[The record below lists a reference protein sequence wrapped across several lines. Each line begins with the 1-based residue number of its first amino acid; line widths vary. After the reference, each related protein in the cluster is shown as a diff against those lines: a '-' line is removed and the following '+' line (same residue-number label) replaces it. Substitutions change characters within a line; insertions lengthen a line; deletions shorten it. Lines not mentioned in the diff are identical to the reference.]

1 MSVVEPERHKGR
13 LEVHVKAQA
22 LAAYTALIVKNQK
35 VFDPEVD
42 EDLIKRIKSYSMD
55 IYEKAWAANKINAET
70 NQINRAMRYQLQEE
84 ALPGIIKTCGKDG
97 KRMLKIVKRLLPLA
111 EEGRVNRLT
120 SELAQER
127 QRNDDLEAALV
138 EVADMVAAQDD
149 ALVEI
154 AELVGE

>member
-22 LAAYTALIVKNQK
+22 LAAYTALIVKNPK

-42 EDLIKRIKSYSMD
+42 EDLIKRVKSYSMD

-84 ALPGIIKTCGKDG
+84 ALLCCDYLHADIGIAKSVFHLR
-97 KRMLKIVKRLLPLA
+97 KRRMKYWSGLITEVRALLQAWKESDVKRYGQP
-111 EEGRVNRLT
+111 
-120 SELAQER
+120 
-127 QRNDDLEAALV
+127 
-138 EVADMVAAQDD
+138 
-149 ALVEI
+149 
-154 AELVGE
+154 

>member
-22 LAAYTALIVKNQK
+22 LAAYTALIVKNPK

-84 ALPGIIKTCGKDG
+84 ALLCCDCLHADIGIAKSVFHLR
-97 KRMLKIVKRLLPLA
+97 KRRMKYWSGLITEVRALLQAWKESDVKRYGQP
-111 EEGRVNRLT
+111 
-120 SELAQER
+120 
-127 QRNDDLEAALV
+127 
-138 EVADMVAAQDD
+138 
-149 ALVEI
+149 
-154 AELVGE
+154 

>member
-22 LAAYTALIVKNQK
+22 LTAYTALIVKNQK

-84 ALPGIIKTCGKDG
+84 ALLCCDRLHADIGIAKSVFHLR
-97 KRMLKIVKRLLPLA
+97 KRRMKYWSGLITEVRALLQAWKESDVKRYGQP
-111 EEGRVNRLT
+111 
-120 SELAQER
+120 
-127 QRNDDLEAALV
+127 
-138 EVADMVAAQDD
+138 
-149 ALVEI
+149 
-154 AELVGE
+154 

>member
-13 LEVHVKAQA
+13 LEVHVKAQD
-22 LAAYTALIVKNQK
+22 LAAYTALIIKNPK

-84 ALPGIIKTCGKDG
+84 ALLCCDCLHADIGIAKSVFHLR
-97 KRMLKIVKRLLPLA
+97 KRRMKYWSGLITEVRALLQAWKESDVKRYGQP
-111 EEGRVNRLT
+111 
-120 SELAQER
+120 
-127 QRNDDLEAALV
+127 
-138 EVADMVAAQDD
+138 
-149 ALVEI
+149 
-154 AELVGE
+154 

>member
-22 LAAYTALIVKNQK
+22 LAAYTALIVKNPK

-42 EDLIKRIKSYSMD
+42 EDLIKRIKAYSMD

-84 ALPGIIKTCGKDG
+84 ALLCCDRLHADIGIAKAVFHLR
-97 KRMLKIVKRLLPLA
+97 KRRMKHWSGLITEVRALLQAWKESDVKRYGQP
-111 EEGRVNRLT
+111 
-120 SELAQER
+120 
-127 QRNDDLEAALV
+127 
-138 EVADMVAAQDD
+138 
-149 ALVEI
+149 
-154 AELVGE
+154 

>member
-22 LAAYTALIVKNQK
+22 LAAYTALIVKNPK

-84 ALPGIIKTCGKDG
+84 ALLCCDRLHADIGIAKSVFHLRCCQISSMKAPIHTTVCITRTC
-97 KRMLKIVKRLLPLA
+97 IRL
-111 EEGRVNRLT
+111 
-120 SELAQER
+120 
-127 QRNDDLEAALV
+127 
-138 EVADMVAAQDD
+138 
-149 ALVEI
+149 I
-154 AELVGE
+154 

>member
-22 LAAYTALIVKNQK
+22 LAAYTALIVKNPK

-84 ALPGIIKTCGKDG
+84 ALLCCDWLHADIGIAKSVFHLR
-97 KRMLKIVKRLLPLA
+97 KRRMKYWSGLITEVRALLQAWKESDVKRYGQP
-111 EEGRVNRLT
+111 
-120 SELAQER
+120 
-127 QRNDDLEAALV
+127 
-138 EVADMVAAQDD
+138 
-149 ALVEI
+149 
-154 AELVGE
+154 

>member
-1 MSVVEPERHKGR
+1 MKATSVG
-13 LEVHVKAQA
+13 ATMQA
-22 LAAYTALIVKNQK
+22 
-35 VFDPEVD
+35 
-42 EDLIKRIKSYSMD
+42 
-55 IYEKAWAANKINAET
+55 
-70 NQINRAMRYQLQEE
+70 RAMDEGCCTTWT
-84 ALPGIIKTCGKDG
+84 GIIKACGKDG
-97 KRMLKIVKRLLPLA
+97 KRMLKIIKRLFPLA

-154 AELVGE
+154 AELVGD

>member
-22 LAAYTALIVKNQK
+22 LAAYTALIVKNPK

-84 ALPGIIKTCGKDG
+84 ALLCCDRLHADIGIAKSVFHLR
-97 KRMLKIVKRLLPLA
+97 KRRMKYWSGLITEVRALLQAWKESDVKRYGQP
-111 EEGRVNRLT
+111 
-120 SELAQER
+120 
-127 QRNDDLEAALV
+127 
-138 EVADMVAAQDD
+138 
-149 ALVEI
+149 
-154 AELVGE
+154 

>member
-22 LAAYTALIVKNQK
+22 LAAYTVLIVKNPK

-84 ALPGIIKTCGKDG
+84 ALLCCDCLHADIGIAKSVFHLR
-97 KRMLKIVKRLLPLA
+97 KRRMKFWSGLITEVRALLQAWKESDVKRYGQP
-111 EEGRVNRLT
+111 
-120 SELAQER
+120 
-127 QRNDDLEAALV
+127 
-138 EVADMVAAQDD
+138 
-149 ALVEI
+149 
-154 AELVGE
+154 

>member
-22 LAAYTALIVKNQK
+22 LAAYTALIVKNPK

-84 ALPGIIKTCGKDG
+84 ALLCCDCLHADIGIAKSVFHLR
-97 KRMLKIVKRLLPLA
+97 KRRMKYWSGLITEARALLQAWKESDVKRYGQP
-111 EEGRVNRLT
+111 
-120 SELAQER
+120 
-127 QRNDDLEAALV
+127 
-138 EVADMVAAQDD
+138 
-149 ALVEI
+149 
-154 AELVGE
+154 

>member
-22 LAAYTALIVKNQK
+22 LAAYTALIVKNPK

-42 EDLIKRIKSYSMD
+42 EDLIKRIKAYSMD

-84 ALPGIIKTCGKDG
+84 ALLCCDCLHADIGIAKSVFHLR
-97 KRMLKIVKRLLPLA
+97 KRRMKFWSGLITEVRALLQAWKESDVKRYGQP
-111 EEGRVNRLT
+111 
-120 SELAQER
+120 
-127 QRNDDLEAALV
+127 
-138 EVADMVAAQDD
+138 
-149 ALVEI
+149 
-154 AELVGE
+154 